1 MIISSVYLSGLW
13 GSKDYS
19 FDFFADFNFII
30 GPNGSGKTTL
40 LTLINSIFSMDID
53 SINKID
59 FFQCD
64 IDLQDDDGEN
74 YKLSVFKGEDYSG
87 ESIIN
92 FVVDHDGVSICS
104 DIINCRRLEKDGLE
118 PLRTRRVSSKYN
130 ISDELRVFIN
140 QKINLTWLPIGRSS
154 YLSIDR
160 DVSVSS
166 SVDIRLNSVAER
178 FIKYMSYINQ
188 TIAERVNN
196 FQKDIF
202 MSSIDYSFVERIKH
216 SETVL
221 DSRREKGLLIE
232 AFKEVGIEE
241 TLYEDKIT
249 KMFSIIGEIEK
260 KQRSRKERRQLSFD
274 EIIWIFNAWKSHFL
288 VEKFNEYKEEK
299 NNIRHD
305 AESFVEVLNSLF
317 EGRKAF
323 FISKLNELC
332 AYSNDGY
339 EIKLND
345 LSSGEKQL
353 IIILG
358 EALLQQGGRCIYMAD
373 EPELSLHVSWQEKL
387 VDSIIKINKNAQI
400 IFATHSPDVVAWR
413 GEYVIFMDE
422 S

>member
-260 KQRSRKERRQLSFD
+260 NRDLEKKGGSFLLMRSFGFSMLGNH
-274 EIIWIFNAWKSHFL
+274 IFL
-288 VEKFNEYKEEK
+288 
-299 NNIRHD
+299 
-305 AESFVEVLNSLF
+305 
-317 EGRKAF
+317 
-323 FISKLNELC
+323 
-332 AYSNDGY
+332 
-339 EIKLND
+339 
-345 LSSGEKQL
+345 
-353 IIILG
+353 
-358 EALLQQGGRCIYMAD
+358 
-373 EPELSLHVSWQEKL
+373 
-387 VDSIIKINKNAQI
+387 
-400 IFATHSPDVVAWR
+400 
-413 GEYVIFMDE
+413 
-422 S
+422 